1 MFMFTSLICY
11 AAVLCFMVCFSTY
24 LRFCS
29 AGISDIRPG
38 SGVLFMYCVWLRG
51 LYPSRSRPRSV
62 VRVALLFS
70 MQAEHCLSP
79 LCCIHQYTH
88 AVVSHVDEM
97 WPGTTERRWYRLHT
111 QTERSAYSSNS
122 VKLPGLSESVISATT
137 QAGHI
142 RGRQQLLV
150 AILLRRLTH
159 GRAVRVHFVEE
170 GTRKRKPPLRTVLCC
185 AQLYKRRFSSAHL

>member
-70 MQAEHCLSP
+70 RLDIVFLRCVVYTSIHMLLYLMSMKCGLEPQNEDDIGFTRRLS
-79 LCCIHQYTH
+79 
-88 AVVSHVDEM
+88 
-97 WPGTTERRWYRLHT
+97 G
-111 QTERSAYSSNS
+111 
-122 VKLPGLSESVISATT
+122 
-137 QAGHI
+137 
-142 RGRQQLLV
+142 QLIA
-150 AILLRRLTH
+150 AIL
-159 GRAVRVHFVEE
+159 
-170 GTRKRKPPLRTVLCC
+170 
-185 AQLYKRRFSSAHL
+185 